1 MRLAGETDTSALGK
15 EHGVMKQI
23 GELKENTEAVESI
36 DEAGVELGD
45 EQLDGV
51 AGGMRSGIDD
61 PYCKVECPRCGKLV
75 AVMDLPR
82 HNAVFHKK

>member
-1 MRLAGETDTSALGK
+1 
-15 EHGVMKQI
+15 MKQI
-23 GELKENTEAVESI
+23 GELKEKAEVAENV
-36 DEAGVELGD
+36 DEAGMDLDD
-45 EQLDGV
+45 EKLDGI

>member
-1 MRLAGETDTSALGK
+1 
-15 EHGVMKQI
+15 MKQT
-23 GELKENTEAVESI
+23 GELKEKTEAPEGI
-36 DEAGVELGD
+36 DEAKLAIEDAGVELGD
-45 EQLDGV
+45 EQLDGI

-61 PYCKVECPRCGKLV
+61 PYCKVECPRCGKFV

>member
-1 MRLAGETDTSALGK
+1 
-15 EHGVMKQI
+15 MKRI
-23 GELKENTEAVESI
+23 GELKEKAEVAVGI
-36 DEAGVELGD
+36 DEAGMELGD
-45 EQLDGV
+45 EKLDGI

-61 PYCKVECPRCGKLV
+61 PYCKAECPRCGKFV